1 MATAGPFAGRI
12 SEVASSADNVTYTDV
27 ERVNNPRLS
36 GTNDTA
42 ETSSNDSS
50 GHKEFIYTWQS
61 GQLTFEMVADE
72 VATGQEAVW
81 TSFLTRSIRYWRV
94 RPRGDNSG
102 DKQIIFQGL
111 VTSIE
116 QNMDKADKS
125 TYNVTVQR
133 TGAPTRSNQ

>member
-1 MATAGPFAGRI
+1 MATAGAFAGRLA
-12 SEVASSADNVTYTDV
+12 EVANSADNVTYTEV

-36 GTNDTA
+36 GTNETA
-42 ETSSNDSS
+42 EVSSNDSN
-50 GHKEFIYTWQS
+50 GHKEHIYTWQS

-72 VATGQEAVW
+72 AAVGQEAVW
-81 TSFLTRSIRYWRV
+81 TSFLSRTTLYWRC
-94 RPRGDNSG
+94 RPRGNNAG

-116 QNMDKADKS
+116 QSNDKGDKAAYS
-125 TYNVTVQR
+125 VTVLR